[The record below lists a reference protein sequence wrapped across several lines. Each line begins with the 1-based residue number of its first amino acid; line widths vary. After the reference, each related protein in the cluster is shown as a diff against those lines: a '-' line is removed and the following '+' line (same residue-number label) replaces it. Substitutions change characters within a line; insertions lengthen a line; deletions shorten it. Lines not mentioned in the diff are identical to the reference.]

1 MMKALISL
9 AVVLAVAAASL
20 AYLSSVGVISIEGT
34 VSVPESR
41 EAASV
46 SPPVIELSLSISNSS
61 GEVVEEGVGVLRVEK
76 EAEVIFKPVTEVVS
90 GDLALSLSGEMSL
103 TSSTRKYTIPMPCLM
118 TVNTTCYRVMM
129 VIPGYDAPLKV
140 SPGEYSI
147 SLKLKWD
154 SARGRGHFKL
164 KILVIAGS
172 GGRAYILPL
181 TTDRVDTTGW
191 VTAKGS
197 TRTYSLL
204 IEKQVVRACGGYGE
218 VRALAWLFSPN
229 EIKEAKYLFKL
240 IDKYSGEVIAE
251 LKLPAPRTSTYY
263 EALVFIKA
271 RPGTYILEVTYP
283 STEESK
289 GVTLS
294 AELLVKE

>member
-1 MMKALISL
+1 MKALISL
-9 AVVLAVAAASL
+9 AVVLAIAAASL
-20 AYLSSVGVISIEGT
+20 AYLSNVGVISIEG
-34 VSVPESR
+34 VVNVPGSR
-41 EAASV
+41 EAVSV
-46 SPPVIELSLSISNSS
+46 SPRVIEVSLSISNSS

-76 EAEVIFKPVTEVVS
+76 EAEVIFRPVIEEVS
-90 GDLALSLSGEMSL
+90 GDLALSLSGEVTL
-103 TSSTRKYTIPMPCLM
+103 TSSTRNYTIPMPCLM

-140 SPGEYSI
+140 SPGEYSM
-147 SLKLKWD
+147 SLKLRWD

-164 KILVIAGS
+164 KILVIAGN
-172 GGRAYILPL
+172 GEEAYILPL
-181 TTDRVDTTGW
+181 TSERVDTTGW
-191 VTAKGS
+191 IAAEGS

-218 VRALAWLFSPN
+218 VKALAWLFSPN

-240 IDKYSGEVIAE
+240 IDKYSGKVVAKLE
-251 LKLPAPRTSTYY
+251 LPAHRTGTYY
-263 EALVFIKA
+263 EALALIKA
-271 RPGTYILEVTYP
+271 KPDTYILEVTYP
-283 STEESK
+283 STGESK